1 MWVDFQIKHLCSMT
15 NKFDVEKNLG
25 KLPKGLKDT
34 YSAIWDAILAESD
47 TGPRIA
53 KAALMWIFC
62 ACRPLPPDQLAK
74 MVS

>member
-1 MWVDFQIKHLCSMT
+1 
-15 NKFDVEKNLG
+15 VEKNLG